1 MLNKIVGSEVKMP
14 VGVKNGLVTNEDISV
29 G

>member
-14 VGVKNGLVTNEDISV
+14 VGVENGLVTNEDISV